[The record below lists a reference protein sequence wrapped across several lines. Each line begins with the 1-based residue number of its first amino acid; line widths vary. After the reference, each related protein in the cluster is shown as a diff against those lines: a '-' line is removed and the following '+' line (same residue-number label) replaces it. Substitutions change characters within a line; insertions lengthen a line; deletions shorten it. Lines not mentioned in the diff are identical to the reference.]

1 MNVYYKA
8 EVDPQVEL
16 AKLEY
21 DYCLPKWYWTSREW
35 NMICY
40 YTIGYKNQIREYQE
54 YRVLCN
60 KYKDED
66 ERIGND

>member
-1 MNVYYKA
+1 MKVSYKV
-8 EVDPQVEL
+8 EEDPQVGL

-21 DYCLPKWYWTSREW
+21 DYCLPKGFWTNREW

-40 YTIGYKNQIREYQE
+40 YTIGYKNQIREYLA

-60 KYKDED
+60 KYED
-66 ERIGND
+66 ENERINNG